1 MKKFLSIIAISVLL
15 MFTFQLPAFSQ
26 GCVSIKNMP
35 CTNMSHFEHD
45 STAVQKI
52 AKWQIFLGYRYF
64 KSYKHF
70 VGDQEQ
76 KQRVELGTE
85 VINISHSFDL
95 SLYYEIS
102 SRLVASINFPILFYN
117 RSSLYEHYGNSNIT
131 NPQQKRFNTN
141 ANGLGDIRIATSY
154 WMLASKKYK
163 GNFALGMGLKLP
175 TGQAEMQDNFHK
187 RTASG
192 SDSIIRKPVDQSI
205 QLGDAGFGFSVET
218 QGYQFLFKN
227 ATLYYN
233 GFYLFNPRNVN
244 NTLTRG
250 TLTGSDPLIAYHSVP
265 DQFSVRLG
273 INYSLLPKKN
283 LKLSLGGRF
292 EGVPSH
298 DAIGKSNGFR
308 RPGYIVSIEP
318 GLALNKNNWTFQC
331 SVPFAIYR
339 NRTRSIYD
347 LADPTG
353 QRHGDAAFADYLIN
367 IGISYSLGK

>member
-131 NPQQKRFNTN
+131 NP
-141 ANGLGDIRIATSY
+141 
-154 WMLASKKYK
+154 ASP
-163 GNFALGMGLKLP
+163 N
-175 TGQAEMQDNFHK
+175 
-187 RTASG
+187 
-192 SDSIIRKPVDQSI
+192 
-205 QLGDAGFGFSVET
+205 
-218 QGYQFLFKN
+218 
-227 ATLYYN
+227 
-233 GFYLFNPRNVN
+233 
-244 NTLTRG
+244 
-250 TLTGSDPLIAYHSVP
+250 
-265 DQFSVRLG
+265 
-273 INYSLLPKKN
+273 
-283 LKLSLGGRF
+283 
-292 EGVPSH
+292 
-298 DAIGKSNGFR
+298 
-308 RPGYIVSIEP
+308 
-318 GLALNKNNWTFQC
+318 
-331 SVPFAIYR
+331 
-339 NRTRSIYD
+339 
-347 LADPTG
+347 
-353 QRHGDAAFADYLIN
+353 
-367 IGISYSLGK
+367 